1 MANLIWDLITNICI
15 FSLHCAVSRCLGR
28 WSQRIFKCIVRENLH
43 YEFIEKKDTLDKVSE
58 ETRTEEK
65 GKMLTL
71 LCPCCAQ
78 VQWRKWRILRGGLP
92 RFWRLVHT
100 RFQISNKEF
109 VIMSM
114 KDISVQLELKY
125 IEK

>member
-1 MANLIWDLITNICI
+1 M
-15 FSLHCAVSRCLGR
+15 
-28 WSQRIFKCIVRENLH
+28 
-43 YEFIEKKDTLDKVSE
+43 EKRDTLDKVSE
-58 ETRTEEK
+58 ETRAEEK
-65 GKMLTL
+65 GKMPTL
-71 LCPCCAQ
+71 LSPCCAQ
-78 VQWRKWRILRGGLP
+78 VQWRKWRIRRGGLP
-92 RFWRLVHT
+92 RLWRLVHT